1 MLYDDFTPLQH
12 VLLEIS
18 DWGYRM
24 NQFIS
29 KDVLK
34 FATTTVG
41 ALSVTAH
48 LMRGLLM
55 ISVSP
60 VDNLDIVTLVM
71 H

>member
-1 MLYDDFTPLQH
+1 MPHDDFAPLQR

-24 NQFIS
+24 TQFIS
-29 KDVLK
+29 KDALK

-41 ALSVTAH
+41 ALSVTTH
-48 LMRGLLM
+48 GLLM
-55 ISVSP
+55 MSMSP

>member
-1 MLYDDFTPLQH
+1 
-12 VLLEIS
+12 
-18 DWGYRM
+18 M

-29 KDVLK
+29 RDVLK
-34 FATTTVG
+34 FATITVG

-48 LMRGLLM
+48 LLRGLLM

-60 VDNLDIVTLVM
+60 VDNSDIVTLVM